1 LLIFEFTDFW
11 IFISRI
17 WSSPQSGVV
26 ILFLGRK
33 IFNNSFCKKKE
44 EMEKAMNMIKEEMDK
59 KDREIECWKQQ
70 LQEKDVQINNMK
82 RELEKK
88 TGMVRQNYFALG
100 IFNNF

>member
-1 LLIFEFTDFW
+1 
-11 IFISRI
+11 
-17 WSSPQSGVV
+17 
-26 ILFLGRK
+26 
-33 IFNNSFCKKKE
+33 
-44 EMEKAMNMIKEEMDK
+44 MNMIKEEMDK